1 MAGAIVVVEPGG
13 SRGVEFAHAP
23 LSARFQRPTLACG
36 EVLGR
41 SALGQVVETLQ
52 SAGID
57 PIALVGKG
65 PPSPHVLD
73 QTHRVAPNAWSLLW
87 QEATEKLAGLRE
99 QKLDAILILSVGAY
113 IEFGPAEILEF
124 HRELN
129 QPVVR
134 ACDEQGVLNLWVID
148 PARIPAH
155 IGLMNYLQA
164 TRPVPYS
171 VPGYVNRLDSPRD
184 LRRLVVDSLNCR
196 CNFKPDG
203 VEVKPGIWMGQGSQV
218 ERTVRLVAPV
228 FIGRGA
234 KVEGQCLV
242 TRASNIESDSQVD
255 YGTVIEDS
263 SVLSNTYVGIGLDL
277 SHSIA
282 DGNHVLNLQR
292 GIVLEISDP
301 VVLRRL
307 ETRGRVETDRRFFA
321 NVESGEIAASSG
333 QGNRR
338 STDS

>member
-1 MAGAIVVVEPGG
+1 MAGAIVVVEPEG
-13 SRGVEFAHAP
+13 SRGAESAHGP
-23 LSARFQRPTLACG
+23 HFARFRRPALASA

-41 SALGQVVETLQ
+41 SVLGQVVENLQ

-65 PPSPHVLD
+65 PLSHHVLD
-73 QTHRVAPNAWSLLW
+73 QKHGVASNVRSLLW
-87 QEATEKLAGLRE
+87 QEATQKLAGLSE
-99 QKLDAILILSVGAY
+99 QKLDAVLILSVGAY
-113 IEFGPAEILEF
+113 IEFGPGEILEF
-124 HRELN
+124 YRQLN
-129 QPVVR
+129 EPVVR
-134 ACDEQGVLNLWVID
+134 ASDEQGALNLWVID
-148 PARIPAH
+148 PAKIPADV
-155 IGLMNYLQA
+155 GLMNYLQA
-164 TRPVPYS
+164 TPPVPFS
-171 VPGYVNRLDSPRD
+171 VQGYVNRLKGPSD
-184 LRRLVVDSLNCR
+184 LRQLVVDSLNYR

-234 KVEGQCLV
+234 KVAGQCLV
-242 TRASNIESDSQVD
+242 TRASNIESNSQVD

-307 ETRGRVETDRRFFA
+307 ETKERVETGRRFIA
-321 NVESGEIAASSG
+321 NLESGEIAASSG
-333 QGNRR
+333 QRIRR
-338 STDS
+338 

>member
-1 MAGAIVVVEPGG
+1 
-13 SRGVEFAHAP
+13 
-23 LSARFQRPTLACG
+23 
-36 EVLGR
+36 VLGR
-41 SALGQVVETLQ
+41 SVLGQVVENLQ

-65 PPSPHVLD
+65 PLSHHVSD
-73 QTHRVAPNAWSLLW
+73 QKHGVASNARSLLW
-87 QEATEKLAGLRE
+87 QEATQKLAGLSD
-99 QKLDAILILSVGAY
+99 QKLDAVLILSVGAY
-113 IEFGPAEILEF
+113 IEFGPGEILEF
-124 HRELN
+124 YRQLN
-129 QPVVR
+129 EPVVR
-134 ACDEQGVLNLWVID
+134 ASDEQGALNLWVID
-148 PARIPAH
+148 PAKIPADV
-155 IGLMNYLQA
+155 GLMNYLQA
-164 TRPVPYS
+164 TQAAPFS
-171 VPGYVNRLDSPRD
+171 VQGYVNRLKGPRD
-184 LRRLVVDSLNCR
+184 LRRLVVDSLNYR

-234 KVEGQCLV
+234 KVAGQCLV
-242 TRASNIESDSQVD
+242 TRASNVESNSQVD

-307 ETRGRVETDRRFFA
+307 ETKERVHTGRRFIA
-321 NVESGEIAASSG
+321 NLESGEIAALSG
-333 QGNRR
+333 QRIRR
-338 STDS
+338 

>member
-1 MAGAIVVVEPGG
+1 MSGAIVVVEPEG
-13 SRGVEFAHAP
+13 SRGAEFAHAP
-23 LSARFQRPTLACG
+23 LFARFKRPALACG

-41 SALGQVVETLQ
+41 SVLGQVVENLQ
-52 SAGID
+52 AAGID

-65 PPSPHVLD
+65 PLSHHPLD
-73 QTHRVAPNAWSLLW
+73 QKQGVASNAWSLLW
-87 QEATEKLAGLRE
+87 QEATQKLAGLSE
-99 QKLDAILILSVGAY
+99 HKLDAILILSVGAY
-113 IEFGPAEILEF
+113 VEFAAAEILEF
-124 HRELN
+124 YRELN
-129 QPVVR
+129 EPVVR
-134 ACDEQGVLNLWVID
+134 ACDERGELNLWVID
-148 PARIPAH
+148 PAKIPAD

-171 VPGYVNRLDSPRD
+171 VQGYVNRLEVPRD
-184 LRRLVVDSLNCR
+184 LRQLAVDSLNYR

-218 ERTVRLVAPV
+218 ERSARLVAPV

-234 KVEGQCLV
+234 KVAGQCLV
-242 TRASNIESDSQVD
+242 TRASNIESSSQVD

-282 DGNHVLNLQR
+282 DGNHLLNLQR

-307 ETRGRVETDRRFFA
+307 EAKGRVEAGGRFIA
-321 NVESGEIAASSG
+321 NAESGEIAASSG
-333 QGNRR
+333 QRIRR
-338 STDS
+338 

>member
-1 MAGAIVVVEPGG
+1 
-13 SRGVEFAHAP
+13 
-23 LSARFQRPTLACG
+23 
-36 EVLGR
+36 VLGR
-41 SALGQVVETLQ
+41 SVLGRVVENLQ

-65 PPSPHVLD
+65 PLSHYVLEPR
-73 QTHRVAPNAWSLLW
+73 QGVSSNAWSLLW
-87 QEATEKLAGLRE
+87 HEATEKLAGLSER
-99 QKLDAILILSVGAY
+99 KLDAILILSVGAY

-124 HRELN
+124 YRELK

-148 PARIPAH
+148 PAKIPAGM
-155 IGLMNYLQA
+155 GLMNYLQA
-164 TRPVPYS
+164 TRTVPYP
-171 VPGYVNRLDSPRD
+171 VQGYVNRLDSPRD

-234 KVEGQCLV
+234 SVAGQCLV
-242 TRASNIESDSQVD
+242 TRASNIESNSEVD

-263 SVLSNTYVGIGLDL
+263 SVLSDTYVGIGLDL

-307 ETRGRVETDRRFFA
+307 ETKGRVETGRRFIA